1 MIKTTVASI
10 TSDARERGFSMI
22 ELLIVMSVGIILL
35 AVALPSLR
43 AHRATYR
50 TEDQALRVVDLMRRA
65 TQKAITERQRMRVEI
80 DLTDR
85 EARLVDENGTT
96 ATTDD
101 STRMRVTLDADT
113 DVRMNATTTNVSQP
127 SNVATPPVA
136 LHTAATFESAS
147 GGHLVWSVYFQ
158 NDGTATTAAGDPVS
172 RTLMFWQPKDAADE
186 AWIAKDEKLVRAI
199 TITGGAGAVRYWKY
213 DGTTFKRG

>member
-1 MIKTTVASI
+1 MIKTTVAPI
-10 TSDARERGFSMI
+10 TSDTRERGFSMI

-35 AVALPSLR
+35 AVAIPSLR
-43 AHRATYR
+43 AHRTAYR
-50 TEDQALRVVDLMRRA
+50 TEDQALRIVDLMRRA

-85 EARLVDENGTT
+85 EARLIDENGTT

-101 STRMRVTLDADT
+101 STKMRVTLDADT
-113 DVRMNATTTNVSQP
+113 DVRMNATTTNLSQP
-127 SNVATPPVA
+127 SNVAALPVA
-136 LHTAATFESAS
+136 LHTATTFESAS

-158 NDGTATTAAGDPVS
+158 NDGTATTVAGDVVS
-172 RTLMFWQPKDAADE
+172 RTLMFWEPKAANE
-186 AWIAKDEKLVRAI
+186 AWTAKNEKLVRAV

-213 DGTTFKRG
+213 DGTSFKRG